1 MTPTSP
7 QAGRSLVNPARLAT
21 ALLLGMGLAGGITAS
36 PAWAEPVP
44 APAPA
49 PGVPDPGIPPSPT
62 GPIPI
67 PTPTPSSIGP
77 PPTGNP
83 TPNPDPT
90 PTPDPSPG
98 TSPTPTPATSTDD
111 PAWYDIPGQIR
122 KAINDFFAYVVETG
136 LAPVMD
142 TLGKT
147 VLSTPDLTNNEQVKA
162 MWTTSL
168 VIANTV
174 FVLFVVIGGFIVA
187 SRETLQSRHGLKEI
201 LSRLV
206 IGGVGANLSLLMC
219 AEILTVV
226 NALTAAIAGQG
237 VDGPAAATAL
247 TQALTN
253 ASQGNS
259 FLLTLMILAA
269 LVMAIV
275 VVLTFI
281 LRVAAV
287 ILLIGVS
294 PLALM
299 CHATPQTEGLAYT
312 WWRAF
317 GACLGMQ
324 LAQAFIMLATIRVF
338 LTPTGPAILGLPITT
353 DGFLGIGVCLTMLW
367 VLIKLPGWMKQ
378 FILGPL
384 GQSRGRGLLG
394 QLVSTYLTFKTL
406 GLAAGVLGGSKAA
419 GRAAGTAARQGGTVP
434 RPGLGRPGPVRPLRP
449 GTPRPPRP
457 SRSGPS
463 QPSPVPAGPA
473 AFSHAPSVHTPLAQP
488 AATTAA
494 PAFSHADLPATAGTT
509 PTGAV
514 PPAVFSATPSPQ
526 PEPPARV
533 SPPSALPFSHPPTT
547 PAASSTVT
555 GSAPASTRAPGV
567 VFSAAPQ
574 AQTAPKRPPAP
585 VTPTLSAAPATPARP
600 RPTAAKR
607 APETP
612 TRTPRPTGATPA
624 TPPRTT
630 RTAAPAAPPTP
641 AARPSPPI
649 RATVP
654 SPASRPAPATRTV
667 PVIGPS
673 PTARPSPA
681 DRPSPSVRPAVPPP
695 ARRPVPIPAP
705 TPASA
710 SPRAAV
716 PAALPRAEPPARPLR
731 PPTPSSPQRPV
742 RRRPRQE

>member
-1 MTPTSP
+1 M
-7 QAGRSLVNPARLAT
+7 
-21 ALLLGMGLAGGITAS
+21 
-36 PAWAEPVP
+36 
-44 APAPA
+44 
-49 PGVPDPGIPPSPT
+49 
-62 GPIPI
+62 
-67 PTPTPSSIGP
+67 
-77 PPTGNP
+77 
-83 TPNPDPT
+83 
-90 PTPDPSPG
+90 
-98 TSPTPTPATSTDD
+98 
-111 PAWYDIPGQIR
+111 
-122 KAINDFFAYVVETG
+122 VETG

-147 VLSTPDLTNNEQVKA
+147 VLSTPDLTDNEQVKTI
-162 MWTTSL
+162 WTTSL

-174 FVLFVVIGGFIVA
+174 FVLFVIVGGFVVT

-201 LSRLV
+201 LPRLL
-206 IGGVGANLSLLMC
+206 IGGVGANLSLLLC
-219 AEILTVV
+219 AKILTVV

-253 ASQGNS
+253 ASQGNN

-281 LRVAAV
+281 LRVAAM

-338 LTPTGPAILGLPITT
+338 LTPTGPAVLGLPITT

-406 GLAAGVLGGSKAA
+406 GLAAGALGGSKAA
-419 GRAAGTAARQGGTVP
+419 GRTAGTAVRGGGTAP
-434 RPGLGRPGPVRPLRP
+434 RPGLGRPGPGRPPRP

-457 SRSGPS
+457 PRSGPS
-463 QPSPVPAGPA
+463 GPSPVPAGPA

-488 AATTAA
+488 AGTTTA
-494 PAFSHADLPATAGTT
+494 PAFSHTEPPATAG

-514 PPAVFSATPSPQ
+514 PPTGFSATPSPQ
-526 PEPPARV
+526 PAPPASV
-533 SPPSALPFSHPPTT
+533 SPSAVSFSHPPTT
-547 PAASSTVT
+547 LAPAAIRDAT
-555 GSAPASTRAPGV
+555 GSAPASTRAPAV
-567 VFSAAPQ
+567 VFSAAPP

-585 VTPTLSAAPATPARP
+585 VTPTFSTAPATPARP

-607 APETP
+607 APATP
-612 TRTPRPTGATPA
+612 ARTPPAAGANPA
-624 TPPRTT
+624 TPPRVT
-630 RTAAPAAPPTP
+630 RTAAPTPRPTPTPRPAP
-641 AARPSPPI
+641 AARPSPSV
-649 RATVP
+649 RAAVP
-654 SPASRPAPATRTV
+654 SPAARPAPATRTV
-667 PVIGPS
+667 PVAGPS
-673 PTARPSPA
+673 PTARPSP
-681 DRPSPSVRPAVPPP
+681 SVRPVVPPP
-695 ARRPVPIPAP
+695 TPRPVPIPAP
-705 TPASA
+705 TPAPA
-710 SPRAAV
+710 PPRDPA
-716 PAALPRAEPPARPLR
+716 PAATQRAEPPARPLR
-731 PPTPSSPQRPV
+731 PATPSSSERPV